1 MSSEYAEFR
10 FIPARDLC
18 LSRLNVRQ
26 STSEEGI
33 AQLAELIAAEGVLQ
47 NLNVYEDR
55 PSESR
60 TMHAVVAGGR
70 RLRALNLLI
79 EQKRIAPDYPVPC
92 MIVSHERA
100 VQISLSEN
108 SGREPMHPADEFEAF
123 RQLIDAGQSVEDVA
137 ARFGVTP
144 LVVQRRLK
152 LANVSPKLIEL
163 YRQSEL
169 TLEHLMAL
177 AVTVDHARQEQ
188 VWAGLRAYERTPQ
201 AIRRALT
208 EHEVP
213 ARSPLARFVGIKAY
227 EKAGGVVRRDL
238 FEDTE
243 GARLDG
249 ELVRRL
255 ATEKLEKQAKRLK
268 SEGLAWVE
276 VRPEFDYAARANY
289 GRVGTTLRARNS
301 EEQSRLDALQTNRE
315 ELQEQIEASD
325 AETTEYDTLLAQLE
339 DVDEQINALEAQCTV
354 PDAEQQALAGAVVC
368 IGHDGKARVE
378 RDLLRREDAERFE
391 HARQEPERVPRREVP
406 RQHSSTLT
414 ERLTAERTLALQ
426 ATLVQQP
433 MMAAVAL
440 THRLVLSTFYAT
452 ALSGESAV
460 QIEVGATL
468 VERHASELAGTPAQE
483 ALAAHRKRHE
493 DMLPEDPQ
501 ELLLWIAAL
510 SGGDLLALLAYCVA
524 VTVDGVQRDEGP
536 SRADGLAKAVK
547 LDMHGWWK
555 PTAANYFRSIPKS
568 QILAVIEE
576 AVSAPAAARVTKL
589 KKEALVQEAE
599 RQLADK
605 SWLPTTLRTP
615 A

>member
-18 LSRLNVRQ
+18 LSPLNVRK

-33 AQLAELIAAEGVLQ
+33 EQLAELIAAEGVLQ
-47 NLNVYEDR
+47 NLNVYEDL

-79 EQKRIAPDYPVPC
+79 EQKRIASDYPVPC

-123 RQLIDAGQSVEDVA
+123 RQLIDAGQAVEDVA

-163 YRQSEL
+163 YRKEEL
-169 TLEHLMAL
+169 TLEHLMAF
-177 AVTVDHARQEQ
+177 AVTADHDRQEQ
-188 VWAGLRAYERTPQ
+188 VWTGLKAYERGPQ
-201 AIRRALT
+201 TIRRALT
-208 EHEVP
+208 EHEVS
-213 ARSPLARFVGIKAY
+213 ARTPLARFVGIKAY

-238 FEDTE
+238 FEDAE

-255 ATEKLEKQAKRLK
+255 ATDKLEKQAKRLK

-289 GRVGTTLRARNS
+289 GRVGTTLRARS
-301 EEQSRLDALQTNRE
+301 AEEQSRLDTMRTEREDLQ
-315 ELQEQIEASD
+315 QQIEASD
-325 AETTEYDTLLAQLE
+325 AETQEYDTSLARLE
-339 DVDEQINALEAQCTV
+339 DVEEQIDALEAQCTV
-354 PDAEQQALAGAVVC
+354 PDPEQQSLAGAVVC
-368 IGHDGKARVE
+368 VGQDGKVRIE
-378 RDLLRREDAERFE
+378 RDLLRRADAERFE
-391 HARQEPERVPRREVP
+391 KAQCEAERTAKPEVR

-440 THRLVLSTFYAT
+440 THRLVLSTFYST
-452 ALSGESAV
+452 AESRESAV
-460 QIEVGATL
+460 QIEVGGTL
-468 VERHASELAGTPAQE
+468 VERHATALAGTPAEE
-483 ALAAHRKRHE
+483 ALAAHRKHYE

-501 ELLLWIAAL
+501 ELLLWTTAL

-524 VTVDGVQRDEGP
+524 VTVDGVQRDDGP
-536 SRADGLAKAVK
+536 SCADGLAKAVK

-568 QILAVIEE
+568 RILAVVEE
-576 AVSAPAAARVTKL
+576 AVSAPAAAKLAKL

-605 SWLPTTLRTP
+605 SWLPTILRAP